1 MKMENITIHI
11 TPYTSAPELIFIVP
25 YKDRLQQRQFFIR
38 QMEYVLEDID
48 KNNYEIYFTHQCND
62 NNLNRGAMKNIGFIE
77 MKKKYPDDYKDI
89 TFILNDIDTMPYT
102 KNFINYETT
111 VGVVKHFYGFNYT
124 LGGIVSIKGID
135 FEKTNGFPNFIMGG
149 YEDNIF
155 HNRVLQNKLQIDRS
169 QFYPMRDKDML
180 YLGNGD
186 SNIVNNNNNRLK
198 KITYGGIV
206 NIKDLIYEVKPEL
219 CEISVTKF
227 TTNINNTK
235 IRQKGKVSMLI

>member
-11 TPYTSAPELIFIVP
+11 TPYASAPELIFIVP

-48 KNNYEIYFTHQCND
+48 KNNYEIYFIHQCND

>member
-1 MKMENITIHI
+1 
-11 TPYTSAPELIFIVP
+11 
-25 YKDRLQQRQFFIR
+25 
-38 QMEYVLEDID
+38 
-48 KNNYEIYFTHQCND
+48 
-62 NNLNRGAMKNIGFIE
+62 
-77 MKKKYPDDYKDI
+77 
-89 TFILNDIDTMPYT
+89 
-102 KNFINYETT
+102 
-111 VGVVKHFYGFNYT
+111 
-124 LGGIVSIKGID
+124 
-135 FEKTNGFPNFIMGG
+135 MGG